1 MKMIMKRKLNKIVVF
16 LLLLTCIVP
25 MTGFSVKAAEYA
37 SCWLTVSQT
46 VEATD
51 SEEEPV
57 YRYRLKTLNEGNP
70 MPEDS
75 SEGEY
80 ILELEGK
87 DEVEIQIDF
96 TRTGEYRYS
105 FERIVEESNGYV
117 CDENA
122 YTIIVGVKYDN
133 KGQLISETSAIRQ
146 SNGMKA
152 KALKFNYTYN
162 PEAAATVD
170 VQGANTTATMATN
183 NNAAGDN
190 QQGNA
195 AGQMADNNPGDGNT
209 QEDLEQLGDEAV
221 PRGLRNTDAWAF
233 ANLILA
239 VVTFLGTI
247 ILWIAYYIKKK
258 KIEKSH
264 EQEEIG
270 TTEESNFYKSF
281 RILSIVVG
289 AASVVFFFLTEDV
302 TLPIRMTDQYTW
314 IMTVAFFVQL
324 IDMLYIW
331 TKGKGHKEKE

>member
-1 MKMIMKRKLNKIVVF
+1 MGFRGMVAELKKAFCNKIFYAVILVGCF
-16 LLLLTCIVP
+16 
-25 MTGFSVKAAEYA
+25 AAVMAFFNSTAWGISKFWMRYMAGDADTIA
-37 SCWLTVSQT
+37 S
-46 VEATD
+46 
-51 SEEEPV
+51 
-57 YRYRLKTLNEGNP
+57 
-70 MPEDS
+70 
-75 SEGEY
+75 
-80 ILELEGK
+80 
-87 DEVEIQIDF
+87 
-96 TRTGEYRYS
+96 
-105 FERIVEESNGYV
+105 
-117 CDENA
+117 
-122 YTIIVGVKYDN
+122 
-133 KGQLISETSAIRQ
+133 
-146 SNGMKA
+146 
-152 KALKFNYTYN
+152 ALKFNYTYN

-195 AGQMADNNPGDGNT
+195 AGRMADNNPGDGNT

-239 VVTFLGTI
+239 VVTFLATI
-247 ILWIAYYIKKK
+247 IPWIAYYIKKK

-281 RILSIVVG
+281 RIFSIVVG